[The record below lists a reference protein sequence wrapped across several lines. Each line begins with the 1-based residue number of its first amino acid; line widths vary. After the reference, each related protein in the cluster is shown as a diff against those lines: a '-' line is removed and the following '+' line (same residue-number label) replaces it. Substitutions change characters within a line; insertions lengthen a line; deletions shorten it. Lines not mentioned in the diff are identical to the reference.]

1 MNDSI
6 LGSINQ
12 LSNERSEILARVTRA
27 MSAIAAIF
35 GAPRRPQLPV
45 MAAPSIARTGD
56 DVRRGET
63 LALARFDGQKWELLL
78 AASELESLL
87 GALTAIGTQHDV
99 SQQMHDVNL
108 QPRTTYGNYTAPHE
122 LAPGAAYLQPQQA
135 DLNELLTNRECE
147 ILELLALRLTNK
159 EIARELGVSA
169 DTVKQHTSN
178 VFRKLQVKNRREAV
192 VRARAM
198 GFEFER
204 MLPSHQRR

>member
-12 LSNERSEILARVTRA
+12 LSSERSEIMARVTRA
-27 MSAIAAIF
+27 MSAFATIF
-35 GAPRRPQLPV
+35 SALRRPQLPV
-45 MAAPSIARTGD
+45 IAAPSIERTGD
-56 DVRRGET
+56 DTRRSET

-78 AASELESLL
+78 AAPELDSLL
-87 GALTAIGTQHDV
+87 GALAAIGTRHDV
-99 SQQMHDVNL
+99 SQQMQGVNL
-108 QPRTTYGNYTAPHE
+108 QTGTTYSDYAASHADT
-122 LAPGAAYLQPQQA
+122 PGPAYLQPHQA

-198 GFEFER
+198 GFEFQR
-204 MLPSHQRR
+204 MLPSHQSR